1 MIEPLI
7 TLTPNY
13 CEFTVEATIP
23 TPLDTKLSFDA
34 TTQTFSLPQF
44 FDSLEL
50 AGSLEG
56 GSLSEK
62 DHTIKVTFE
71 AFSPY

>member
-23 TPLDTKLSFDA
+23 TPLATKLSFDA

-44 FDSLEL
+44 SDSLEL
-50 AGSLEG
+50 AGSLEDG
-56 GSLSEK
+56 GLTEK

-71 AFSPY
+71 AFSPF